1 MTHGDGYVGAMIRLP
16 HAVVAAGIALVASAC
31 SFSVGGPDYAKL
43 EASISEEVN
52 TAFASF
58 DTTTSSVECPEQDNL
73 DVGAEFICTVQLTDL
88 DGDMRVNV
96 EVVSGDL
103 DVEFNTIDLL
113 YDMRQVETTIAD
125 DQTSQIGV
133 DIAVDCGDDRLQAIE
148 GGTSFECTATDPDGF
163 TATVEVATDTE
174 GNITWTVT
182 PDEV

>member
-1 MTHGDGYVGAMIRLP
+1 MIRLP
-16 HAVVAAGIALVASAC
+16 HVAITVGIALTASAC

-43 EASISEEVN
+43 EASISDEVN

-58 DTTTSSVECPEQDNL
+58 DTATTAVDCPEQDNL
-73 DVGAEFICTVQLTDL
+73 DVGAQFICTVQLTDL

-96 EVVSGDL
+96 EVVNDDL

-113 YDMRQVETTIAD
+113 YDMRQVETAIAD
-125 DQTSQIGV
+125 DQTSQIGIE
-133 DIAVDCGDDRLQAIE
+133 IAVDCGDDRLQAIE
-148 GGTSFECTATDPDGF
+148 GGASFECTATDPDGF
-163 TATVEVATDTE
+163 TATVDVATDTE